1 MGKSKEILKCF
12 MIVIYMDIFFLGAEL
27 MAAYIESKPIKI
39 ISCINISCFSILL
52 ILTIIK
58 LVRKDN
64 ELSMYSSL
72 LLFGCSISW
81 MMPMLLYGSLFGKN
95 TGIVTGILYAISI
108 GIGILIPIVQGK
120 VNKNKPFWIA
130 IRKIAA
136 IFTTCSIS
144 VLIVLG
150 RVFRGGH
157 GGRLMQ
163 KTISISSTGKLMW
176 GGIFIIKKEYDS
188 RKYLGYIYLLIS
200 LGLMLQTV
208 IQGNIP
214 VESIVK
220 ICIAGYTATLVV
232 GFLVGLYAT
241 RKIIVKNKFVKE
253 MLHVGCTILGFL
265 IIFIC
270 STGRMFFGRRGAILV
285 EMTGGQK
292 NSGRC
297 LWYIILGMTCL
308 FNFIS
313 ILLITCVAVE
323 PDHFKEKKQGK

>member
-1 MGKSKEILKCF
+1 MEKMVMGKSKEILKCF

-95 TGIVTGILYAISI
+95 TGMVTGILYAISI
-108 GIGILIPIVQGK
+108 GIGK

-163 KTISISSTGKLMW
+163 KTMSTASRGKLMW
-176 GGIFIIKKEYDS
+176 G
-188 RKYLGYIYLLIS
+188 
-200 LGLMLQTV
+200 
-208 IQGNIP
+208 
-214 VESIVK
+214 IV
-220 ICIAGYTATLVV
+220 LV
-232 GFLVGLYAT
+232 
-241 RKIIVKNKFVKE
+241 
-253 MLHVGCTILGFL
+253 MSMILGGFSVFC
-265 IIFIC
+265 IIGNSQNPNSEFNKK
-270 STGRMFFGRRGAILV
+270 RRRD
-285 EMTGGQK
+285 K
-292 NSGRC
+292 
-297 LWYIILGMTCL
+297 W
-308 FNFIS
+308 
-313 ILLITCVAVE
+313 
-323 PDHFKEKKQGK
+323 EKF

>member
-1 MGKSKEILKCF
+1 MRKSREILKCF

-120 VNKNKPFWIA
+120 VNKNRPFWIA
-130 IRKIAA
+130 IRKITTTFTVCI
-136 IFTTCSIS
+136 IF
-144 VLIVLG
+144 VLNVLG
-150 RVFRGGH
+150 QAFRGAH

-163 KTISISSTGKLMW
+163 KTMSASATGRFMW
-176 GGIFIIKKEYDS
+176 GLVLFMSMMLGGLSVFCIIGNSQNPNSEFNKK
-188 RKYLGYIYLLIS
+188 
-200 LGLMLQTV
+200 
-208 IQGNIP
+208 
-214 VESIVK
+214 
-220 ICIAGYTATLVV
+220 
-232 GFLVGLYAT
+232 
-241 RKIIVKNKFVKE
+241 
-253 MLHVGCTILGFL
+253 
-265 IIFIC
+265 
-270 STGRMFFGRRGAILV
+270 RRRS
-285 EMTGGQK
+285 GQ
-292 NSGRC
+292 
-297 LWYIILGMTCL
+297 
-308 FNFIS
+308 
-313 ILLITCVAVE
+313 
-323 PDHFKEKKQGK
+323 

>member
-1 MGKSKEILKCF
+1 MRKSREILKCF

-163 KTISISSTGKLMW
+163 KTMSTASRGKLMW
-176 GGIFIIKKEYDS
+176 G
-188 RKYLGYIYLLIS
+188 
-200 LGLMLQTV
+200 
-208 IQGNIP
+208 
-214 VESIVK
+214 IV
-220 ICIAGYTATLVV
+220 LVV
-232 GFLVGLYAT
+232 S
-241 RKIIVKNKFVKE
+241 
-253 MLHVGCTILGFL
+253 MILGGLSVFC
-265 IIFIC
+265 IIGNSQNPNSEFNKK
-270 STGRMFFGRRGAILV
+270 RRRD
-285 EMTGGQK
+285 K
-292 NSGRC
+292 
-297 LWYIILGMTCL
+297 W
-308 FNFIS
+308 
-313 ILLITCVAVE
+313 
-323 PDHFKEKKQGK
+323 EKF

>member
-1 MGKSKEILKCF
+1 MGKSKEILKNF
-12 MIVIYMDIFFLGAEL
+12 LRAISVDVGFLGAEL

-58 LVRKDN
+58 LVRKDD

-81 MMPMLLYGSLFGKN
+81 VIPMFLYGSLFGKN

-130 IRKIAA
+130 IRKIAV

-163 KTISISSTGKLMW
+163 KTMSTASRGKLMW
-176 GGIFIIKKEYDS
+176 G
-188 RKYLGYIYLLIS
+188 
-200 LGLMLQTV
+200 
-208 IQGNIP
+208 
-214 VESIVK
+214 IV
-220 ICIAGYTATLVV
+220 LV
-232 GFLVGLYAT
+232 
-241 RKIIVKNKFVKE
+241 
-253 MLHVGCTILGFL
+253 MSMILGGFSVFC
-265 IIFIC
+265 II
-270 STGRMFFGRRGAILV
+270 G
-285 EMTGGQK
+285 
-292 NSGRC
+292 NSQNPNSE
-297 LWYIILGMTCL
+297 
-308 FNFIS
+308 FNKKR
-313 ILLITCVAVE
+313 TR
-323 PDHFKEKKQGK
+323 DKWEKF